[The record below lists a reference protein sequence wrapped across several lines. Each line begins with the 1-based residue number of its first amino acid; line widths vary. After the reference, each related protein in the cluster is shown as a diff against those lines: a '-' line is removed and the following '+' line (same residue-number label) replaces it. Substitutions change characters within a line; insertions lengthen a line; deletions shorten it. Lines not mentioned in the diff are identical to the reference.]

1 MKREK
6 IRLPKIKGKFRL
18 LLYLVTLVFCALSVA
33 ETMFGYFPF
42 AIEIAVYVIAAVT
55 LTAACFYLA
64 GDLKRGIREVVRTV
78 IEGNALANRVY
89 SDYRYRTVLFTLFSF
104 LLNLF
109 YAASNGI
116 YGIVSRSPWL
126 GTLSAYYIFLSIMR
140 YGIIRYDRKLA
151 KTGHGR
157 ELRLQELQVYR
168 NTGILLSFITIALAG
183 AVILLVNQ
191 EGGKSY
197 QGYMIFVVA
206 MYTFYKAIISIINI
220 VRARKMQS
228 PLLVAIRD
236 IGYADALVSVLSLQT
251 AMFSS
256 FGEESDIDPTLMNGI
271 TGACVCIMTLA
282 IGIYM
287 ICSAGRQ
294 RKRIQE
300 EMQEGL

>member
-1 MKREK
+1 MMKAAIYSEKSRREDVMK
-6 IRLPKIKGKFRL
+6 KERIRLPKIKGKFRL

-33 ETMFGYFPF
+33 ETVFGYFPF
-42 AIEIAVYVIAAVT
+42 AAEIAIYVIAAVT

-64 GDLKRGIREVVRTV
+64 GDLKRGIRDVV
-78 IEGNALANRVY
+78 Y
-89 SDYRYRTVLFTLFSF
+89 PLFLPAESF
-104 LLNLF
+104 LCGQQRSLWDCQPFPVAWNII
-109 YAASNGI
+109 GI
-116 YGIVSRSPWL
+116 LHFSE
-126 GTLSAYYIFLSIMR
+126 
-140 YGIIRYDRKLA
+140 
-151 KTGHGR
+151 HH
-157 ELRLQELQVYR
+157 EVYR
-168 NTGILLSFITIALAG
+168 NTGVLLSFITIVLAG

-220 VRARKMQS
+220 IRARKMQS
-228 PLLVAIRD
+228 PLLVTIRD
-236 IGYADALVSVLSLQT
+236 IGYADALVPVLSLQT

-256 FGEESDIDPTLMNGI
+256 FGEESSIDPALMNGI
-271 TGACVCIMTLA
+271 TGACVCTMTLA

-300 EMQEGL
+300 EMQEGSNFGKFLLTNP